1 MRAGSGCFPPVSV
14 WGRVMSR
21 EVIREVAAA
30 SAAGR
35 MGFGEVVTRLA
46 AAGVERYQVDFQL
59 GDTRYYLADGTVEA
73 VASHHGVVAPRFSAD
88 GIAAAVRGAQ
98 AGTLAYP
105 AFCAQAMAAG
115 CVGYV
120 ASMLGRRLVYSGR
133 TGDAH
138 VEWFPG
144 ARPGD
149 GKA

>member
-1 MRAGSGCFPPVSV
+1 MENGEARAI
-14 WGRVMSR
+14 
-21 EVIREVAAA
+21 IRECAAA

-35 MGFGEVVTRLA
+35 TGFGEVVIRLS

-59 GDTRYYLADGTVEA
+59 GDTRYYLADGTVEV
-73 VASHHGVVAPRFSAD
+73 VASHHGVVASGFSAD

-105 AFCAQAMAAG
+105 EFCRLVMAAG

-120 ASMLGRRLVYSGR
+120 ASMVGKRVVYSGR

-138 VEWFPG
+138 VEWFPN
-144 ARPGD
+144 A
-149 GKA
+149 KE